1 MRIRLK
7 GEILRELQI
16 QFLKPLFR
24 RKSSTTDSKR
34 FPSRREIFAL
44 TIAST
49 SIAILFALGYLLTG
63 WNPANFKDDVLN
75 VMLTLLVIIVG
86 IASPVLVFG
95 FKPRV
100 EEYLEKTEKP
110 QTPERP
116 EPEQDTKRIR
126 KHTENLRT
134 EVYEKLL
141 QLRRRIGDLTPY
153 TMEFMVPQ
161 GNDTPIP
168 VEKLRYLER
177 GIAHLRTGESY
188 QVVYTLWEEILAQK
202 RRYNDGLHK
211 IREELKKMIIQ
222 KMQEH
227 LSSFNEHEPESA
239 RLPTVQNYF
248 CSIALVDF
256 MVDEITFSLNRN
268 VKPDFK
274 IEKTRWNSYDGNWY
288 QLEGVSNRGS
298 YILLQS
304 LSPMTSQYEEKLRQ
318 ALSEIRDHTPIV
330 NPVRDMIKLHEE
342 NFAMLSAFKKEL
354 RKLVEQI
361 KDIEDNYIIQGK
373 CEVGY

>member
-1 MRIRLK
+1 
-7 GEILRELQI
+7 LQI

-24 RKSSTTDSKR
+24 RKSSTTDSQR

-75 VMLTLLVIIVG
+75 IMLTLLVIIVG

-126 KHTENLRT
+126 NHTENLRT
-134 EVYEKLL
+134 EVCEKLL
-141 QLRRRIGDLTPY
+141 QLRRRIGDPTPY

-161 GNDTPIP
+161 GNDTPIS

-268 VKPDFK
+268 VKPDFQ
-274 IEKTRWNSYDGNWY
+274 IEKTR
-288 QLEGVSNRGS
+288 
-298 YILLQS
+298 
-304 LSPMTSQYEEKLRQ
+304 
-318 ALSEIRDHTPIV
+318 
-330 NPVRDMIKLHEE
+330 
-342 NFAMLSAFKKEL
+342 
-354 RKLVEQI
+354 
-361 KDIEDNYIIQGK
+361 
-373 CEVGY
+373 

>member
-1 MRIRLK
+1 
-7 GEILRELQI
+7 
-16 QFLKPLFR
+16 
-24 RKSSTTDSKR
+24 
-34 FPSRREIFAL
+34 
-44 TIAST
+44 
-49 SIAILFALGYLLTG
+49 
-63 WNPANFKDDVLN
+63 
-75 VMLTLLVIIVG
+75 MLTLLVIIVG

-126 KHTENLRT
+126 NHTENLRT
-134 EVYEKLL
+134 EVCEKLL
-141 QLRRRIGDLTPY
+141 QLRRRIGDPTPY

-161 GNDTPIP
+161 GNDTPIS

-227 LSSFNEHEPESA
+227 LSSFQEHEPESA

-268 VKPDFK
+268 VKPDFQ
-274 IEKTRWNSYDGNWY
+274 IEKTR
-288 QLEGVSNRGS
+288 
-298 YILLQS
+298 
-304 LSPMTSQYEEKLRQ
+304 
-318 ALSEIRDHTPIV
+318 
-330 NPVRDMIKLHEE
+330 
-342 NFAMLSAFKKEL
+342 
-354 RKLVEQI
+354 
-361 KDIEDNYIIQGK
+361 
-373 CEVGY
+373 